1 MSAENAAELVRLKVA
16 SDIPVEQPTKFDLII
31 NLTTAR
37 ALGPHAARAR
47 RRDRMNCPPAWPTL
61 EHETSARVD
70 GLPAQRSSSFWCQES
85 GNEFDLGYCEH
96 P

>member
-47 RRDRMNCPPAWPTL
+47 RRDRMKRRTFRFVRSVLWWRELQADL
-61 EHETSARVD
+61 VARGKVHIR
-70 GLPAQRSSSFWCQES
+70 LMLMFRR
-85 GNEFDLGYCEH
+85 
-96 P
+96 